1 MLRITG
7 TLIWYYYVCK
17 REVWLMAHELHPNQ
31 EDPFLE
37 IGRLIQ
43 KESYAREKK
52 EIELGHIKIDLIKK
66 ADGEFIVGEIKK
78 SSRFEHPA
86 IMQLA
91 YYLYCLRQ
99 YGISATGELLIPK
112 EKKRIKVELSDAIEV
127 ELKHAF
133 TAIKEIIKQ
142 EKPPLPQRTKYCSH
156 CAYKEFCWA

>member
-1 MLRITG
+1 
-7 TLIWYYYVCK
+7 
-17 REVWLMAHELHPNQ
+17 MAHELHPNQ
-31 EDPFLE
+31 EEPFLE

-86 IMQLA
+86 KMQLA
-91 YYLYCLRQ
+91 YYLYCLKQ
-99 YGISATGELLIPK
+99 YGIAAKGELLIPK
-112 EKKRIKVELSDAIEV
+112 EKKRIKVELTENIKA
-127 ELKHAF
+127 ELKQ
-133 TAIKEIIKQ
+133 TISAIKEIIKQ

-156 CAYKEFCWA
+156 CAYKEFCWV

>member
-1 MLRITG
+1 
-7 TLIWYYYVCK
+7 
-17 REVWLMAHELHPNQ
+17 MAHELHPNQ

-86 IMQLA
+86 KMQLA
-91 YYLYCLRQ
+91 YYLYCLKQ
-99 YGISATGELLIPK
+99 YGIAATGELLIPK
-112 EKKRIKVELSDAIEV
+112 EKKRIKVELTENIKA
-127 ELKHAF
+127 ELKQ
-133 TAIKEIIKQ
+133 TISAIKEIIKQ

-156 CAYKEFCWA
+156 CAYKEFCWV